1 METIDIEVN
10 GILHQAS
17 LHRSMVPGAHRTIVY
32 YHGGGFIFGDK
43 DDLPAYAIRKF
54 TETGCDL
61 VCMEY
66 PKAPEMSL
74 KGICDF
80 TEKQLDWLM
89 ENNSRLQ
96 LSSDYI
102 LFGRSAG
109 GYLVMMLTKR
119 MMAKQAKVPDKV
131 IVFYGYETFDSDDF
145 RSPSEHYLMYPR
157 LTWNDV
163 HSAIDSGIV
172 FKTSL
177 MKRYPLYIYA
187 RQTGNWLKLLGIDQN
202 SLSEETEVNIAD
214 FPKIWLAA
222 SRFDQD
228 VNYSHSEQ
236 MNKKYNNSLIFT
248 SSQTKHEFDQND
260 NQETSDLYKQ
270 LLAWL

>member
-17 LHRSMVPGAHRTIVY
+17 LHRSMSSGLHRTIVY

-54 TETGCDL
+54 TEAGFDL

-74 KGICDF
+74 KDICDF
-80 TEKQLDWLM
+80 TQMQLFWLL
-89 ENNSRLQ
+89 ENSRRLS

-119 MMAKQAKVPDKV
+119 MIEKRAKKPDKV

-145 RSPSEHYLMYPR
+145 INPSEHYLRYPR
-157 LTWNDV
+157 LNWTEV
-163 HSAIDSGIV
+163 RSVIGSGAV
-172 FKTSL
+172 FKTNL
-177 MKRYPLYIYA
+177 LKRYPLYIYA
-187 RQTGNWLKLLGIDQN
+187 RQTGSWLRLLKVDQKYLEDPEGII
-202 SLSEETEVNIAD
+202 SD
-214 FPKIWLAA
+214 FPESWFAA
-222 SRFDQD
+222 SRFDRD
-228 VNYSHSEQ
+228 VAYKHTELMSR
-236 MNKKYNNSLIFT
+236 KYENAKVFT
-248 SSQTKHEFDQND
+248 SIQDKHEFDQSEND
-260 NQETSDLYKQ
+260 ETASLYKQ
-270 LLAWL
+270 LFEWL

>member
-43 DDLPAYAIRKF
+43 DDLPAYAVKKF
-54 TETGCDL
+54 TEAGFDL

-66 PKAPEMSL
+66 PKAPETGL
-74 KGICDF
+74 KDICDF
-80 TEKQLDWLM
+80 TEKQLLWLL
-89 ENNSRLQ
+89 ENSQHLN

-119 MMAKQAKVPDKV
+119 MMAKQVKVPDKV
-131 IVFYGYETFDSDDF
+131 IVFYGYESFDYDDF
-145 RSPSEHYLMYPR
+145 HVPSEHYLKYPK

-163 HSAIDSGIV
+163 KSAIDSGIV

-187 RQTGNWLKLLGIDQN
+187 RQTGCWLKILGID
-202 SLSEETEVNIAD
+202 SAIFSEDSEMIIRD
-214 FPKIWLAA
+214 FPKSWFAA
-222 SRFDQD
+222 SRFDRD
-228 VNYSHSEQ
+228 VEYKHTESMSR
-236 MNKKYNNSLIFT
+236 KYNDAMLFL
-248 SSQTKHEFDQND
+248 SSQDRHEFDQSENKE
-260 NQETSDLYKQ
+260 NLDLFMKVIE
-270 LLAWL
+270 WI